1 MGCPIA
7 PNVAGVSYYQYLGLF
22 DALGQLNMWGNQPS
36 EWVPTWH
43 STDPWLPPA
52 MAAGDLTQRAARTAA
67 TDRAQRSGPES
78 AG

>member
-7 PNVAGVSYYQYLGLF
+7 PNVAGVSYYQYFGLF

-52 MAAGDLTQRAARTAA
+52 TAAG
-67 TDRAQRSGPES
+67 GPHS
-78 AG
+78 TRRRDGRR